1 MNSQDLEMLYQTTG
15 EDLLFAVGD
24 LLVPGRGPAPYI
36 TSTTRISPA
45 RSWKSSARRSAGPGA
60 ADQHAGPLLLVADP
74 TANRSGDAS
83 GRLRLGAQTLG

>member
-36 TSTTRISPA
+36 HIHYQ
-45 RSWKSSARRSAGPGA
+45 
-60 ADQHAGPLLLVADP
+60 D
-74 TANRSGDAS
+74 
-83 GRLRLGAQTLG
+83 